1 MWRPA
6 PAAEGGDAGSGI
18 LGGRPAGILLLRFCA
33 GGEEGKCSAETMA
46 MQSHLSKQVKTS
58 HPICTN
64 LTPKLFHISTAT
76 TPPIATN

>member
-64 LTPKLFHISTAT
+64 LTPKLCFALV
-76 TPPIATN
+76 PPALHL